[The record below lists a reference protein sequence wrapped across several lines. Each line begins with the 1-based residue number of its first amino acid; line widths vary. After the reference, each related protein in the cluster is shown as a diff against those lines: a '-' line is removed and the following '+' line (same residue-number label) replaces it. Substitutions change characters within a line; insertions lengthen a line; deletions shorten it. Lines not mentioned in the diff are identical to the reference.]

1 MDTPDTQ
8 KGGMITEKQ
17 SHAADEL
24 PHSQHQETHENANP
38 LEPEKNQDENSE
50 EHDRKYDL
58 QKENTLGVDLNQNEF
73 AVKGDDS
80 DGKISWTPVQF
91 VATICLAGLYVGA
104 QIPLYFV
111 GGSLSFIAADL
122 GGASKISWLPV
133 SNTLVLAAFAPYCGY
148 MQDIFGRRYI
158 TLAGGLSILVG
169 CLVLATAHIFGQA
182 IVGMCLAGAGAAI
195 RELTALAG

>member
-1 MDTPDTQ
+1 MENSDTE
-8 KGGMITEKQ
+8 KGGTFTEKQ
-17 SHAADEL
+17 AAAAEEF
-24 PHSQHQETHENANP
+24 PHSQHQATHESGTP
-38 LEPEKNQDENSE
+38 LEHEKTHDQSSE
-50 EHDRKYDL
+50 ERDKDYHLK
-58 QKENTLGVDLNQNEF
+58 KENTLGVDLDQNEF

-80 DGKISWTPVQF
+80 DGKISWTPTQF

-111 GGSLSFIAADL
+111 GGSLSFIAADI

-158 TLAGGLSILVG
+158 TLGGGLLILTG
-169 CLVLATAHIFGQA
+169 CAILATAHSFGQA
-182 IVGMCLAGAGAAI
+182 IVGMCFAGAGAAI
-195 RELTALAG
+195 GELTALAG